1 MVLYE
6 KGKEQNEPTNQSE
19 RSVFA
24 MVRGEARE
32 RQMDC
37 GVKMVSGGVELTS
50 FGEDIEVIRG
60 EIDIRIENLWTP
72 DLVRERRQHKG

>member
-37 GVKMVSGGVELTS
+37 GVKMVSGG
-50 FGEDIEVIRG
+50 
-60 EIDIRIENLWTP
+60 IDEFW
-72 DLVRERRQHKG
+72 